1 MILPPDQIQLS
12 SFLPTQSLITKFYQ
26 LFLAANNFEKTVFVK
41 QQVSPADGSMV
52 TMAQSDA
59 NGWLEIIIGGVIA
72 ALTIDLPAFGI
83 ARDGQVV
90 SITSTQGVTAPSFTV
105 TGSTIV
111 GAPAA
116 LGPSNPAKFMYSAS
130 SNVWYRQ

>member
-1 MILPPDQIQLS
+1 MIYPPDQIQLS

-41 QQVSPADGSMV
+41 QQVSPSDGATV
-52 TMAQSDA
+52 TMSQSDA
-59 NGWLEIIIGGVIA
+59 NGWLEIILGGVIA

-83 ARDGQVV
+83 SRDGQVV
-90 SITSTQGVTAPSFTV
+90 SITSTQGVSTPSYTV
-105 TGSTIV
+105 TGSSIV

>member
-41 QQVSPADGSMV
+41 QQFSPADGATVIMS
-52 TMAQSDA
+52 QSDA
-59 NGWLEIIIGGVIA
+59 NGWLEIILGGVIA

-90 SITSTQGVTAPSFTV
+90 SITSTQVVTAPIFTV

-130 SNVWYRQ
+130 SNMWYRQ

>member
-26 LFLAANNFEKTVFVK
+26 LFLSANNFDKTVFVR
-41 QQVSPADGSMV
+41 QQVSPADGATV

-59 NGWLEIIIGGVIA
+59 NSWLEIILGGVIA

-83 ARDGQVV
+83 SRDGQVV
-90 SITSTQGVTAPSFTV
+90 SITSTQGVTTPSYTV

-130 SNVWYRQ
+130 SNTWYRQ

>member
-41 QQVSPADGSMV
+41 QQVSPADGSTV
-52 TMAQSDA
+52 SMAQSDA
-59 NGWLEIIIGGVIA
+59 NGWLEVILGGGIA

-83 ARDGQVV
+83 SRDGQVV
-90 SITSTQGVTAPSFTV
+90 SITSTQGVTTPSYTV

-111 GAPAA
+111 GAPVA